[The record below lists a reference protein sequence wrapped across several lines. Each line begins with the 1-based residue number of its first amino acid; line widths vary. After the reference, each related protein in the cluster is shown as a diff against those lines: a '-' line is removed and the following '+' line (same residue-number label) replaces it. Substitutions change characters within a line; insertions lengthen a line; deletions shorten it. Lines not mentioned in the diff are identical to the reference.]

1 MGTFLLLI
9 TQITK
14 FFRKMM
20 KVVTHVSI
28 NILMTAQLICYIFF
42 VVANF
47 SISLNRFS
55 IFHKSTQGWE
65 FFMIHGIWK
74 AMVIYQF
81 VDLRVAKIPVFS
93 YSIVEIWSN
102 NFWNSHHTCQ
112 VFYNLLHDTK
122 LDMNGRYNYFRSFH
136 KRVSFNVFTPGASYL
151 TCQSYFIQIGI
162 YLCYQIGT

>member
-55 IFHKSTQGWE
+55 IFHKSTQG
-65 FFMIHGIWK
+65 
-74 AMVIYQF
+74 
-81 VDLRVAKIPVFS
+81 
-93 YSIVEIWSN
+93 
-102 NFWNSHHTCQ
+102 
-112 VFYNLLHDTK
+112 
-122 LDMNGRYNYFRSFH
+122 
-136 KRVSFNVFTPGASYL
+136 
-151 TCQSYFIQIGI
+151 
-162 YLCYQIGT
+162 